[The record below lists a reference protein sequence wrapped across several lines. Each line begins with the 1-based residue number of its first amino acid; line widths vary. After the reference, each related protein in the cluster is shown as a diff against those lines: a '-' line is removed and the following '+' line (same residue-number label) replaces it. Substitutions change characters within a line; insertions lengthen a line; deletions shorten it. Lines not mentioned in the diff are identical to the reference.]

1 MYISCGVHVCSPLLH
16 CSLSLV
22 QWHGLLYWSPYAAI
36 SAGGAEGEKV
46 WRLCSQD
53 PKSLAEIQ
61 VRTILFPTQAE
72 RLVFYIW
79 AQEKT
84 VFIRTGWKFHFLWC
98 TCYVLWR
105 ASLLCFKPNNV
116 NKVLL
121 TFSEVLHFS
130 QTIQQ
135 IYIIVWSP
143 FKALLLVHACSG
155 VHARWKTILVC
166 TQHNHMV

>member
-1 MYISCGVHVCSPLLH
+1 MYISSGVHVCSPLLH

-53 PKSLAEIQ
+53 SKSLAEIQ

-79 AQEKT
+79 TQEKT

-105 ASLLCFKPNNV
+105 PSLLCFKPNDM
-116 NKVLL
+116 NKVLPI
-121 TFSEVLHFS
+121 FSEVLHFS
-130 QTIQQ
+130 QTIQLQ
-135 IYIIVWSP
+135 LENEEKFISWSEVP
-143 FKALLLVHACSG
+143 SKHYFLYMHVVGYMPDGKLY
-155 VHARWKTILVC
+155 
-166 TQHNHMV
+166 